1 MYYQDNNTEHDK
13 VNYPAYS
20 QTMPDSLEKVEC
32 KINKNIS
39 SPCSY

>member
-1 MYYQDNNTEHDK
+1 MYYQDNNTERHK
-13 VNYPAYS
+13 VNYLPYS
-20 QTMPDSLEKVEC
+20 WTMPDSLEKTGC